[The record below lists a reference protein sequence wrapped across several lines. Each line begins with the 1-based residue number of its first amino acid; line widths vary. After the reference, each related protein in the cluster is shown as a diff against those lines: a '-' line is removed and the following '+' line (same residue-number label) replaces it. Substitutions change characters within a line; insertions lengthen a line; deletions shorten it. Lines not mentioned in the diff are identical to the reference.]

1 MIANTWPAIWVTSC
15 PYLQNAAR
23 LMFTEFSI
31 NSMPSRIATAFLREW
46 TPNRPMLKSS
56 AAKMRYQESG
66 TMYASL
72 FPIERNVDRA
82 HQCRHQKH
90 GGNFERQHVSIRRDK
105 RIAQLRDRI
114 KPSRDVC
121 RSRR

>member
-31 NSMPSRIATAFLREW
+31 NSMPSRIATAFLRER
-46 TPNRPMLKSS
+46 TPNRPMLKSN

-72 FPIERNVDRA
+72 FPIERHVDCA
-82 HQCRHQKH
+82 NEGCHQKH
-90 GGNFERQHVSIRRDK
+90 RCNFERQNVSIR
-105 RIAQLRDRI
+105 
-114 KPSRDVC
+114 
-121 RSRR
+121 